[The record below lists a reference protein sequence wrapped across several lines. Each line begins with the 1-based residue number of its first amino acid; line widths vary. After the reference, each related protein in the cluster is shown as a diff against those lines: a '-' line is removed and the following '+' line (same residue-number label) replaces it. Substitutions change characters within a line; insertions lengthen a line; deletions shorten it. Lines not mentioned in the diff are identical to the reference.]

1 MYIIYISLLPQWFGD
16 LHTYVTK
23 QKNNNEKK
31 VKMKQKEN
39 NKQKYMSK
47 QIHSIV
53 RRVSKIQIERKDEDK
68 KWNICAW
75 YKMKHTRKVWQ
86 QEHTKVMETA
96 RGKQK

>member
-23 QKNNNEKK
+23 QKNNNENK
-31 VKMKQKEN
+31 VKMKQKN
-39 NKQKYMSK
+39 
-47 QIHSIV
+47 SIV

-68 KWNICAW
+68 KWNICAC